1 MPNTTLELLLARNR
15 NYAVRLSQNDSEYFS
30 RHTSGQSPRC
40 LWIGCADSRVPVDIM
55 VQASPGELFVLRN
68 VANQVLAHDDGMMS
82 GIEYA
87 LNTLRVETVIICGHT
102 HCGGVDFA
110 GVMAITPLRNVQETP
125 LHRQIKPLS
134 QMLQQHIQQFPAL
147 RQLSQDRLSRLFVEA
162 NVHQQIKQLQ
172 QTAIFQTASQE
183 RNVEI
188 YGCVYDLKNGI
199 VDVLT
204 DNKNEVPG

>member
-15 NYAVRLSQNDSEYFS
+15 NYAVRLSKNDSEYFS
-30 RHTSGQSPRC
+30 RHTVGQSPRC

-55 VQASPGELFVLRN
+55 LQSSPGELFVLRN

-87 LNTLRVETVIICGHT
+87 LNTLRVDTVIICGHT
-102 HCGGVDFA
+102 QCGGVDFA
-110 GVMAITPLRNVQETP
+110 GVMAITPGHHFQETP

-134 QMLQQHIQQFPAL
+134 QMLLQHIQRYPAL
-147 RQLSQDRLSRLFVEA
+147 RQLPQDHLSRLFVEA
-162 NVHQQIKQLQ
+162 NVRQQIKQLH
-172 QTAIFQTASQE
+172 QTSLFQTASQN

-188 YGCVYDLKNGI
+188 YGCVYDLATGI
-199 VDVLT
+199 IDVLA
-204 DNKNEVPG
+204 DDKNEVPG